1 MLDWTE
7 GATWFTTGLGT
18 TLALTLFLG
27 VILYF
32 ASRAAH
38 R

>member
-18 TLALTLFLG
+18 TLALTLLFG

>member
-7 GATWFTTGLGT
+7 ATTWFTTGLGT
-18 TLALTLFLG
+18 TLALTLLLG
-27 VILYF
+27 VILFF

>member
-18 TLALTLFLG
+18 TLTLTLLLG